1 MATPKRERQ
10 KAGRQQRL
18 EQLQRESQRRRAL
31 RRAAVIGAVA
41 LLVIISAAWLFSGSS
56 TSRTVKNASSSTTL
70 PASSTTTPG
79 ATTTS
84 TRAPSA
90 TGGPTQA
97 QANALAVHAGCPAS
111 TSARVNTF
119 TWTKSPAMTI
129 NKAKTYYAHFV
140 TTAGSFVVKLD
151 AQTAPVTV
159 NNFVF
164 LARHKYYNCV
174 IFHRVIPGFAIQGG
188 DPTGTGTGG
197 PGYTIAD
204 ELPKSASPTYPLYSL
219 AMANTGAPH
228 TGGSQFFIVTGPSGE
243 ALANQYS
250 LFGRVISGTNVI
262 RTINAA
268 GNANNNGVPPHVT
281 HRMLSVTISEG

>member
-18 EQLQRESQRRRAL
+18 EQLQRETQRRRAL
-31 RRAAVIGAVA
+31 RRAALIGGVA
-41 LLVIISAAWLFSGSS
+41 LLVIVSAAWLFSGSS
-56 TSRTVKNASSSTTL
+56 PHSVKNASASTSTTL
-70 PASSTTTPG
+70 PSASTTTPSV
-79 ATTTS
+79 TTTS
-84 TRAPSA
+84 AA
-90 TGGPTQA
+90 TSPGAGPTQA
-97 QANALAVHAGCPAS
+97 QATALAVRAGCPAS
-111 TSARVNTF
+111 TSARVNHLSYA
-119 TWTKSPAMTI
+119 KAPAMTL
-129 NKAKTYYAHFV
+129 NRAGTYYAHFV

-151 AQTAPVTV
+151 AKTAPITV

-204 ELPKSASPTYPLYSL
+204 ELPPSAKPTYPLYSL

-243 ALANQYS
+243 ALPNQYS
-250 LFGRVISGTNVI
+250 LFGQVISGT
-262 RTINAA
+262 RTIEIINAA
-268 GNANNNGVPPHVT
+268 GNANNNGVPPRVT
-281 HRMLSVTISEG
+281 HRMLSVTISGG